1 MGVLNSSHYSTLKSM
16 FHLFPFSFVG
26 VLLLKFHVG
35 VQFRIIIMSCLLGG
49 GKGAPLLGCRQAD
62 DKSCPW
68 ASFVSF
74 SAF

>member
-16 FHLFPFSFVG
+16 FHLFPFSLVG

-49 GKGAPLLGCRQAD
+49 VKEP
-62 DKSCPW
+62 P
-68 ASFVSF
+68 F
-74 SAF
+74 